1 MEIDF
6 YSAELITKKQTCA
19 LANLGK
25 DTVMRLAEEAN
36 AIIRIGRSVRIIRK
50 KFFDYLEET
59 YCVCREID
67 EDKKTYEEVR
77 EEGNVV

>member
-1 MEIDF
+1 MENDF
-6 YSAELITKKQTCA
+6 YFAELITPKQTCA
-19 LANLGK
+19 LSNYGK
-25 DTVMRLAEEAN
+25 DMVMRLAKEAN

-67 EDKKTYEEVR
+67 EDKKIYEEVR